1 MERLRTAIIGGGAAG
16 CFAAINLKRM
26 APEADVTVFEAGDR
40 LLAKVAV
47 TGGGRCNL
55 TNSFRDISNLSEAY
69 PRGASLMKK
78 LFKHFGHN
86 ETCKWFESMGV
97 RLIVQEDQC
106 VFPAS
111 QDAMEIVNVLST
123 SMRESGVK
131 VRTKARVNGLEQVPD
146 GWKVLYDNTYE
157 VFGSVLVTTGGCTG
171 SGWQGLFSGLD
182 LEIASPI
189 PSLFSM
195 KIDDQA
201 LKELMGTVVEDA
213 TVSIPRTKFHGRGP
227 LLVTDWGLSG
237 PAVLKLSSAAARFL
251 SENCYQSTMIVNWF
265 GEMSVGEISSMLKVI
280 ASGNPKKLVSNAFPD
295 IFNAR
300 LWRYFL
306 CKLNI
311 SPELRWAE
319 TGAKSINRIAERLH
333 ADEFRIAGRNRFKSE
348 FVTCGGVSLK
358 EINPET
364 MESRKYPGLFFAG
377 EVTDVDAITGGF
389 NLQAAWSMG
398 FAAAEGINAEA
409 GPKACHIERST

>member
-78 LFKHFGHN
+78 LFKRFGHN
-86 ETCKWFESMGV
+86 ETCQWFESMGV

-111 QDAMEIVNVLST
+111 QDAMEIVNVLSM

-146 GWKVLYDNTYE
+146 GWKVLYDNTDE

-182 LEIASPI
+182 LEIVSPV

-201 LKELMGTVVEDA
+201 LKEMMGTVVEDA

-265 GEMSVGEISSMLKVI
+265 GEMSVEEISSMLKVI

-333 ADEFRIAGRNRFKSE
+333 ADEFRIVGRNRFKSE

-398 FAAAEGINAEA
+398 YAAAGGIS
-409 GPKACHIERST
+409 G